1 MPGVKIIST
10 GYYVPEKILTNA
22 DLEKMVDTSDEWITT
37 RTGIKERR
45 IASASEAV
53 SDLAAASSKSAIE
66 KAGISPDE
74 IDLIINATFT
84 ADYPLPSSAVV
95 LGRKLGIKNVQM
107 FDLSAACTGFIYGL
121 AVGYSM
127 IKTGIARTAL
137 ITGVEK
143 LSSVTDWED
152 RASCV
157 IFADGAGS
165 CIIQASEEE
174 NFLSF
179 SLGADGAFRE
189 LLYIPAG
196 GSLNPAS
203 HKTVDEKGHFVKMEG
218 NKTFKIAVSRM
229 KATAKD
235 ALEKAN
241 VAPGDIKLLIPHQ
254 ANMRIIDALARA
266 LNFPM
271 EKVFVNIDKL
281 GNSSAATVPI
291 GLAQAAEQGRVK
303 RGDLVELVAFGGGFT
318 WGATVFRY

>member
-1 MPGVKIIST
+1 MSGVKIIST
-10 GYYVPEKILTNA
+10 GYYVPDKILTNA

-45 IASASEAV
+45 IASDSEAV
-53 SDLAAASSKSAIE
+53 SDLAAASAKSAIE
-66 KAGISPDE
+66 NAGISKDE

-95 LGRKLGIKNVQM
+95 LGQKLGIKNVQM

-121 AVGYSM
+121 SAGYSM
-127 IKTGIARTAL
+127 IKTGLAKTAL

-143 LSSVTDWED
+143 LSAVTDWKD
-152 RASCV
+152 RESCI

-165 CIIQASEEE
+165 CIIRADAEE

-196 GSLNPAS
+196 GSKNPAS
-203 HKTVDEKGHFVKMEG
+203 HKTVDERGHFVKMEG

-229 KATAKD
+229 KSAARE
-235 ALEKAN
+235 ALEKAH
-241 VAPGDIKLLIPHQ
+241 VTADDIKLLVPHQ
-254 ANMRIIDALARA
+254 ANKRIIDALARS

-271 EKVFVNIDKL
+271 ERVFVNIDKF

-291 GLAQAAEQGRVK
+291 GLAQAVEQGRLK

-318 WGATVFRY
+318 WGATVLRY

>member
-10 GYYVPEKILTNA
+10 GYYVPEKILTNE
-22 DLEKMVDTSDEWITT
+22 DLEKIVDTSDEWITT

-45 IASASEAV
+45 IASDSEAV
-53 SDLAAASSKSAIE
+53 SDLAAASAVSAIE
-66 KAGISPDE
+66 KAGISRDE

-84 ADYPLPSSAVV
+84 ADYPMPSSACI

-121 AVGYSM
+121 SVGYSM
-127 IKTGIARTAL
+127 IKAGLAKTAL

-152 RASCV
+152 RESCI

-179 SLGADGAFRE
+179 SLGADGAFRD

-196 GSLNPAS
+196 GSKNPAS
-203 HKTVDEKGHFVKMEG
+203 HKTVDERGHFVKMEG

-229 KATAKD
+229 KSVALA
-235 ALEKAN
+235 ALEKAH

-254 ANMRIIDALARA
+254 ANMRIIDALART

-291 GLAQAAEQGRVK
+291 GLAQAVEQGRVK

-318 WGATVFRY
+318 WGAAVLRY